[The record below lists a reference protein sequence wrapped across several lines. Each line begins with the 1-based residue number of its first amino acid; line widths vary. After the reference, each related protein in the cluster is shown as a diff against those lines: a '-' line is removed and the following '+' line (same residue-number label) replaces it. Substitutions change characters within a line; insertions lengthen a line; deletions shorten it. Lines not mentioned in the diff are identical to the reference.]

1 MDKNKL
7 VLNGGIRLHGEV
19 CVSGAKNA
27 AVAIIPAVIL
37 CDEPCILENVPE
49 ISDVAICFEIL
60 KSLGAKIEKLSK
72 TRYRIDATTIDNF
85 EVPYELATKMRA
97 SYYFLGALLGKYN
110 TAKVPQPGGCHLGD
124 RPVDQHMKAF
134 RTLNAECDLIPGGII
149 YCRADNLIG
158 STIDFDVV
166 SVGATINAI
175 LSSVKAEGTTII
187 ENVAKEPHIVDI
199 ANFLN
204 SMGACITGAGTDRIK
219 VKGVT
224 KLKGVEYSIIPDQIE
239 AGTYMIAAAVT
250 RGDVLIKN
258 VTPAHLEPMTLKL
271 KRMGVNVEEFDDS
284 VRVWA
289 EPDTVFNKIELKTM
303 PYPGF
308 PTDMQPQMAVL
319 CTLANG
325 TSCIT
330 EGIWNNRFRYVDELR
345 RMGANITVN
354 GKIALISGNTN
365 LAGAPVQACDLRAGA
380 ALIIAGLVAEGE
392 TVISDIYHIE
402 RGYERMDEKL
412 RGLGANIVKK
422 NF

>member
-1 MDKNKL
+1 LDKNKL
-7 VLNGGIRLHGEV
+7 VLNGGVRLNGEV

-37 CDEPCILENVPE
+37 CDEPCILENVPQ

-60 KSLGAKIEKLSK
+60 TSLGAKIEQLSRTK
-72 TRYRIDATTIDNF
+72 YRIDATGINNF

-97 SYYFLGALLGKYN
+97 SYYFLGALLGKYK

-134 RTLNAECDLIPGGII
+134 RILNAECDLIPGGII
-149 YCRADNLIG
+149 YCRTERLIG

-204 SMGACITGAGTDRIK
+204 SMGASISGAGTDRIK
-219 VKGVT
+219 VKGVSR
-224 KLKGVEYSIIPDQIE
+224 LRGVEYSIIPDQIE
-239 AGTYMIAAAVT
+239 AGTYMIASAVT

-258 VTPAHLEPMTLKL
+258 VTPAHLEPMSLKL
-271 KRMGVNVEEFDDS
+271 RRMGVNVEEFDDA
-284 VRVWA
+284 VRVWV
-289 EPDTVFNKIELKTM
+289 EPDVVFNKIELKTM

-325 TSCIT
+325 TSSIT

-354 GKIALISGNTN
+354 GKIALINGNTN

-422 NF
+422 VV

>member
-1 MDKNKL
+1 MDKDKL
-7 VLNGGIRLHGEV
+7 VLHGGVKLSGEV

-37 CDEPCILENVPE
+37 CDEPCVLENVPE

-60 KSLGAKIEKLSK
+60 SSLGAKIEKLSRTK
-72 TRYRIDATTIDNF
+72 YRIDATNITNF

-97 SYYFLGALLGKYN
+97 SYYFLGALLGKYK

-134 RTLNAECDLIPGGII
+134 RILNAQCDLIPGGII
-149 YCRADNLIG
+149 YCRANNLIG

-175 LSSVKAEGTTII
+175 LSSVKAEGITII

-204 SMGACITGAGTDRIK
+204 SMGASISGAGTDRIK
-219 VKGVT
+219 VKGVSR
-224 KLKGVEYSIIPDQIE
+224 LRGVEYSIIPDQIE
-239 AGTYMIAAAVT
+239 AGTYMIASAVT
-250 RGDVLIKN
+250 RGDVTIKN

-271 KRMGVNVEEFDDS
+271 RRMGVSVEEFDDS
-284 VRVWA
+284 VRVWV
-289 EPDTVFNKIELKTM
+289 EPGVIFNKIELKTM

-325 TSCIT
+325 TSSIT

-392 TVISDIYHIE
+392 TTISDIYHIE

>member
-1 MDKNKL
+1 MDKF
-7 VLNGGIRLHGEV
+7 VLNGGIRLNGEV
-19 CVSGAKNA
+19 SVSGAKNA
-27 AVAIIPAVIL
+27 AVAILPAVIL
-37 CDEPCILENVPE
+37 CDEACILDNVPD
-49 ISDVAICFEIL
+49 ISDVAICIEIL
-60 KSLGAKIEKLSK
+60 KSLGAKVERLDLCK
-72 TRYRIDATTIDNF
+72 YRIDATNITNY

-110 TAKVPQPGGCHLGD
+110 VSKVPQPGGCHLGD

-134 RTLNAECDLIPGGII
+134 RILNSECQLIPGGVI
-149 YCRADNLIG
+149 YCYATKLMG

-175 LSSVKAEGTTII
+175 LASVRAEGVTII
-187 ENVAKEPHIVDI
+187 ENAAKEPHIVDI

-204 SMGACITGAGTDRIK
+204 SMGASISGAGTDKIK
-219 VKGVT
+219 IKGVS

-239 AGTYMIAAAVT
+239 AGTYMVATAAT

-271 KRMGVNVEEFDDS
+271 RRMGVNIEEFDDS
-284 VRVWA
+284 VRVWV
-289 EPDTVFNKIELKTM
+289 EPNTVFQKIELKTL

-319 CTLANG
+319 CTLADG

-354 GKIALISGNTN
+354 GKIALISGNSL

-380 ALIIAGLVAEGE
+380 ALIIAGLVANGE
-392 TVISDIYHIE
+392 TSISEIHHIE

-412 RGLGANIVKK
+412 RSLGANIVKK
-422 NF
+422 NS